1 MATLKYQRTPPGV
14 EATTRVPKWSLEQA
28 RHSALSTIIDATL
41 HAVAGIAGLLPRFDL
56 ESRGIRVTR
65 DVPYAPHDACRL
77 DVYSPANAAGAPVVL
92 YLHGGGF
99 RVGSKRS
106 HAAVAEPL
114 ATAGFIVVL
123 VDYRL
128 APAHP
133 FPAALDDCAAAFLW
147 VASNIGRYGGDSAR
161 IVIAGESAGAN
172 LALSLALSATH
183 RFVRPSVRR
192 VFDLAI
198 TPRALLPMCG
208 FLHVS
213 DPERFDSIGRR
224 PHPLV
229 RDRLRSISRGYLDG
243 ADAEHGLELASPLLV
258 LESELALDR
267 RFPPAFIS
275 CGDRD
280 PILDDSVRL
289 ARAFEKRSIEHT
301 LRIERGQPHG
311 FQVVVVTKG
320 AATHWAHAVDFLRAR
335 LTMDATL
342 VEPVRTF
349 MPSSSA
355 RSLHRC
361 RPGACGV
368 GRSAHRRARAAR
380 AGCLGH
386 RADR

>member
-1 MATLKYQRTPPGV
+1 MA
-14 EATTRVPKWSLEQA
+14 KWGFEQA
-28 RHSALSTIIDATL
+28 RHRAVSSIIDTAL
-41 HAVAGIAGLLPRFDL
+41 HAAAGVAGRLPRFDL
-56 ESRGIRVTR
+56 ESRGASVTR
-65 DVPYAPHDACRL
+65 DVPYAAHDACRL
-77 DVYSPANAAGAPVVL
+77 DVYSPASAAGAPVVL

-106 HAAVAEPL
+106 HAVVAEPL
-114 ATAGFIVVL
+114 VTAGLVVVL

-147 VASNIGRYGGDSAR
+147 VASNIGRYGGDSSR
-161 IVIAGESAGAN
+161 LVLAGESAGAN

-192 VFDLAI
+192 MFDSGI
-198 TPRALLPMCG
+198 TPRAILPLCG

-213 DPERFDSIGRR
+213 DPERFDSIRRR

-243 ADAEHGLELASPLLV
+243 ADPEHGLELANPLLV

-280 PILDDSVRL
+280 PILDDSLRL
-289 ARAFEKRSIEHT
+289 ARALEKRSIEHT
-301 LRIERGQPHG
+301 LRIERDQLHG

-320 AATHWAHAVDFLRAR
+320 AARHWAHAVDFLRAR
-335 LTMDATL
+335 
-342 VEPVRTF
+342 V
-349 MPSSSA
+349 
-355 RSLHRC
+355 
-361 RPGACGV
+361 
-368 GRSAHRRARAAR
+368 
-380 AGCLGH
+380 
-386 RADR
+386 

>member
-1 MATLKYQRTPPGV
+1 MA
-14 EATTRVPKWSLEQA
+14 KWGLEQA
-28 RHSALSTIIDATL
+28 RHRAVSTLIDGALHT
-41 HAVAGIAGLLPRFDL
+41 VAGVAGLLPRFDL
-56 ESRGIRVTR
+56 EARGVRVTR
-65 DVPYAPHDACRL
+65 DVPYAAHHACRL

-106 HAAVAEPL
+106 HAVVAEPL
-114 ATAGFIVVL
+114 VTAGFVVVL

-161 IVIAGESAGAN
+161 IAIAGESAGAN
-172 LALSLALSATH
+172 LALSLALGAAH

-192 VFDLAI
+192 VFDSGI
-198 TPRALLPMCG
+198 TPRAVLPLCG
-208 FLHVS
+208 FLQVS
-213 DPERFDSIGRR
+213 DPERFDSIGRG

-243 ADAEHGLELASPLLV
+243 ADTEHGLELASPLLV

-280 PILDDSVRL
+280 PILDDSLRL
-289 ARAFEKRSIEHT
+289 GRALEKRSIEHT
-301 LRIERGQPHG
+301 LRIEPGQLHG
-311 FQVVVVTKG
+311 FQVVVVTKE
-320 AATHWAHAVDFLRAR
+320 ATRHWAHAVDFLRAR
-335 LTMDATL
+335 A
-342 VEPVRTF
+342 
-349 MPSSSA
+349 
-355 RSLHRC
+355 
-361 RPGACGV
+361 
-368 GRSAHRRARAAR
+368 
-380 AGCLGH
+380 
-386 RADR
+386 